1 MDCDPTLAGACSC
14 NESHLP
20 TQGDLND
27 IVRDLKLSKK
37 QPEFLGSRLKGW
49 NLLCQ
54 DITVCFYHGHH
65 EEFKDFFSQED
76 GVFFCNDVCSTRE
89 VLGHEYNPDQW
100 RLFIGSSK
108 VRLKVVLLHNGN
120 KIPSVPLA
128 NAANMKESFESMKLL
143 LEKIKCNEFN
153 WKLRGD
159 VKVVAVTRNATW
171 VHKILMF
178 LVQVGQPGREESLC
192 K

>member
-1 MDCDPTLAGACSC
+1 MVLFHNTNRFPSFSF
-14 NESHLP
+14 SH
-20 TQGDLND
+20 
-27 IVRDLKLSKK
+27 
-37 QPEFLGSRLKGW
+37 
-49 NLLCQ
+49 
-54 DITVCFYHGHH
+54 
-65 EEFKDFFSQED
+65 
-76 GVFFCNDVCSTRE
+76 
-89 VLGHEYNPDQW
+89 
-100 RLFIGSSK
+100 
-108 VRLKVVLLHNGN
+108 
-120 KIPSVPLA
+120 
-128 NAANMKESFESMKLL
+128 AANMKESFESMKLL